1 MLGSKTPAP
10 RLPKELESG
19 LAPQPVHQPRRTEE
33 RPSAAK
39 DFVLLSRQLAPVCVG
54 AARAAAIKPRT
65 PGWGRWATETAPIPG
80 GQHRR
85 WSLQAYSGARQEG
98 TQTTLVGPKS
108 THVLVKDAGQKQT
121 RGRRPREDGGPGWA
135 MQPGAQGR
143 QAAQRPEEVGRAPE
157 PLQGA
162 QPRTP

>member
-39 DFVLLSRQLAPVCVG
+39 DFVLLSLQLAPVCVG

-65 PGWGRWATETAPIPG
+65 PGWGNNSNSIILARSAAERRDGWKWLGKQEPG
-80 GQHRR
+80 GGSRKGSWYSLFPLPCRPGLGTWLTGLLPAHSQFSFSKACHRKR
-85 WSLQAYSGARQEG
+85 AGMLFLSLGDSGG
-98 TQTTLVGPKS
+98 LS
-108 THVLVKDAGQKQT
+108 
-121 RGRRPREDGGPGWA
+121 GRKF
-135 MQPGAQGR
+135 
-143 QAAQRPEEVGRAPE
+143 
-157 PLQGA
+157 
-162 QPRTP
+162 